1 MGQFHLAIRD
11 YDKALRLDPKFV
23 LGYLIRGLAL
33 NELDQHMQAVENYDQ
48 AINLSPTSRTPSS
61 DARWP
66 TPLSAMTA
74 EVQQD
79 TDRAVELGANREL
92 TEARLTAITEQR

>member
-1 MGQFHLAIRD
+1 MGQFQLVLRD

-23 LGYLIRGLAL
+23 PGYLIWGLAL
-33 NELDQHMQAVENYDQ
+33 NELGQHLQAAENYGQ
-48 AINLSPTSRTPSS
+48 AINLSPDFTHAFIGRAL
-61 DARWP
+61 ARAVP
-66 TPLSAMTA
+66 GNDSEA
-74 EVQQD
+74 QQD